1 MISRSDMRKLLW
13 RWGACGQYI
22 KCKQREVNMYT
33 ERQAGA
39 VESAIRAK
47 AISGMPKGTAVAD
60 PTQKAALKLYELAA
74 AYEQR
79 MTEIEQDIQE
89 RIQFERTIDECVDKL
104 RPDQQRILDL
114 RYKRRNTWAYI
125 GERMWFSV
133 NHAKK
138 LEALAIDRVRKSMPI
153 IKDDTF

>member
-22 KCKQREVNMYT
+22 KCKQRDVNMYT

-39 VESAIRAK
+39 VESAIRAN
-47 AISGMPKGTAVAD
+47 AISDMPRGTGISD
-60 PTQKAALKLYELAA
+60 PTQRAAIKLYELAA

-79 MTEIEQDIQE
+79 ITEIEQDIQE

-125 GERMWFSV
+125 GRVMKMHQD
-133 NHAKK
+133 HAKK
-138 LEALAIDRVRKSMPI
+138 LERDAVKI
-153 IKDDTF
+153 ICMKF